1 MDNDKVHEAYKALAG
16 MEDQKVGLRWR
27 EEDKTERCIGE
38 GRKMDS
44 KKRLRNPEIGVFS
57 N

>member
-1 MDNDKVHEAYKALAG
+1 MTKSMRPTRPWLGWKTK
-16 MEDQKVGLRWR
+16 KVGLRWR
-27 EEDKTERCIGE
+27 EEDKTEMCIGE